1 MPRFL
6 ALYMG
11 SATSSQQA
19 EWNALTK
26 QEQDERSQRGMAAW
40 GAWVQQHRDAIRD
53 IGSPLGKT
61 LLASATG
68 ITPTRNGIAAYVIV
82 EADSHEAAARM
93 FEGHPHFSIF
103 PGTCVEILQCLPM
116 PGAVEA

>member
-11 SATSSQQA
+11 SDTSTQQA

-26 QEQDERSQRGMAAW
+26 HEQDERSQRAMTAW
-40 GAWVQQHRDAIRD
+40 GAWVEQHRDSIRD

-61 LLASATG
+61 LLASPSG
-68 ITPTRNGIAAYVIV
+68 VTPTRNNIAAYVIV
-82 EADSHEAAARM
+82 EAESHEAAARM

-103 PGTCVEILQCLPM
+103 PGSGVEILQCLPL
-116 PGAVEA
+116 PGAAGT